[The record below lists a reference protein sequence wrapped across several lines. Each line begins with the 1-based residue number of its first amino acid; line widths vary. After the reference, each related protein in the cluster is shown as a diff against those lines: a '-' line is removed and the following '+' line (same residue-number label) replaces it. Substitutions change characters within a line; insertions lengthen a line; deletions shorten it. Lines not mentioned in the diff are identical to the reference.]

1 MGGIIMAWNKCEIM
15 DERIKFISRLLD
27 GERMSE
33 LCREFNISRKTGYKF
48 YNRYQTEGLEGFY
61 DRSRKP
67 LNVANRLAKDLE
79 LKIIELKQEY
89 PTWGARKIRDRFN
102 KRNPNIK
109 LPALSTVHAVLD
121 RNGLVKER
129 KKRYRSQ
136 GTSLSNSLEPNDLWC
151 ADFKGQFKLKNG
163 KYCYPLTITDN
174 ASRYILTC
182 ESLESTCEATA
193 FPVFERAFK
202 DYGVP
207 DAIRTDN
214 GVPFAHPRT
223 IFNLSRLSV
232 WWLRH
237 GIKIERIEPGQPQQ
251 NGRHERMHRT
261 LKDETTKPPANNI
274 LAQQEKFD
282 LFLNYFNSDRPHQ
295 ALNMKCPN
303 DIYIKSK
310 KIYSDIDILEYK
322 SHDKTLNVSSSGSI
336 KLNGESIF
344 ISEVLAYQQI
354 GIKKIDD
361 DILKVTFMD
370 YDLGFFDEENYKLM
384 LASNPFL

>member
-1 MGGIIMAWNKCEIM
+1 MAWKKCDIM
-15 DERIKFISRLLD
+15 DERIKFVSRLLD
-27 GERMSE
+27 GECMSE

-48 YNRYQTEGLEGFY
+48 YSRYKSEGIEGFY
-61 DRSRKP
+61 DKSRRP
-67 LNVANRLAKDLE
+67 LNVGNRLARDLE
-79 LKIIELKQEY
+79 QRIIELKQEY

-102 KRNPNIK
+102 KRNPEVK

-129 KKRYRSQ
+129 KRRYRSQ

-214 GVPFAHPRT
+214 GVPFANPRT

-237 GIKIERIEPGQPQQ
+237 GIRIERIEPGQPQQ
-251 NGRHERMHRT
+251 NGRHERMHKT
-261 LKDETTKPPANNI
+261 LKDEATKPPANNI
-274 LAQQEKFD
+274 IAQQEKFD
-282 LFLNYFNSDRPHQ
+282 LFMNYFNSDRPHES
-295 ALNMKCPN
+295 LDMKCPEEVHV
-303 DIYIKSK
+303 KSK
-310 KIYSDIDILEYK
+310 KTYSDLEFLEYK
-322 SHDKTLNVSSSGSI
+322 THDRTITVTASGSM
-336 KLNGESIF
+336 KLNGSSVF
-344 ISEVLAYQQI
+344 VSEVLAYQQL
-354 GIKKIDD
+354 GIKKIED
-361 DILKVTFMD
+361 DIWTVSFMD
-370 YDLGFFDEENYKLM
+370 YDLGFFDEESYKLT